1 MFTAKK
7 EKAEEME
14 NDEKGNEESL
24 LYAARVC
31 LNARHFIR
39 PWLFPYKASQL
50 DLRFLLQTETRA

>member
-1 MFTAKK
+1 
-7 EKAEEME
+7 ME

-39 PWLFPYKASQL
+39 PWQFPYKVGQL